1 MLTIKENKEKKIEG
15 DKQVAKMSVVIT
27 NLKLALSSSG
37 YTELE
42 WWFDVWFEEGSIPW
56 YFTTDDGVG
65 EEDDATNYGKKFFC
79 VKKIMPQT
87 IYNSS

>member
-1 MLTIKENKEKKIEG
+1 
-15 DKQVAKMSVVIT
+15 
-27 NLKLALSSSG
+27 
-37 YTELE
+37 LE